1 MLVEGLNSAYATGEN
16 GCYILHGG
24 IASRVIKGCGRKWSV
39 VRTGKAEAEADAG
52 GGVQS
57 VERAFEILEV
67 IAKHGGELSLSEI
80 AVGTQMPAASI
91 HRLIRTLVT
100 LGYVRQE
107 PSRRYGLA
115 VGLIRLGD
123 GAAKRLGTWA
133 RPVLAGLVE
142 KIGETANLAILEGS
156 HALYVAQAPGRHSM
170 RMFTEVGARVHLHST
185 AVGKALLAQ
194 LTDDEA
200 SKILEL
206 SGMPALTDHTI
217 TDSEVLQHDLAVT
230 RARGYAI
237 DEGEQETGVSCVA
250 VPVPGA
256 PVLTSISF
264 SAPTPRLTPDVIRR
278 AAPALLE
285 AAETLT
291 TRLVAERVPS

>member
-1 MLVEGLNSAYATGEN
+1 MAEEQARQLADRGMAEVEHVARN
-16 GCYILHGG
+16 G
-24 IASRVIKGCGRKWSV
+24 KG
-39 VRTGKAEAEADAG
+39 EAEDDAG

-67 IAKHGGELSLSEI
+67 IAKNGGELSLSEI
-80 AVGTQMPAASI
+80 AAGTQMPAASI
-91 HRLIRTLVT
+91 HRLIRTLVS

-142 KIGETANLAILEGS
+142 QIGETANLAILEGS
-156 HALYVAQAPGRHSM
+156 HALYVASPGHAM
-170 RMFTEVGARVHLHST
+170 RIPRSEPESSPTGVGR
-185 AVGKALLAQ
+185 ALLAQ
-194 LTDDEA
+194 LADEA
-200 SKILEL
+200 PKSW
-206 SGMPALTDHTI
+206 SWPVAGLTDHTI
-217 TDSEVLQHDLAVT
+217 TDPNVLQHELAVT

-256 PVLTSISF
+256 PVFTAISF
-264 SAPTPRLTPDVIRR
+264 SAPAPRLTPDVIRR

-285 AAETLT
+285 AAQLMTDRLT
-291 TRLVAERVPS
+291 AERVPS

>member
-1 MLVEGLNSAYATGEN
+1 
-16 GCYILHGG
+16 
-24 IASRVIKGCGRKWSV
+24 
-39 VRTGKAEAEADAG
+39 
-52 GGVQS
+52 
-57 VERAFEILEV
+57 
-67 IAKHGGELSLSEI
+67 
-80 AVGTQMPAASI
+80 MPAASI

-142 KIGETANLAILEGS
+142 RIGETANLAILEGS

-217 TDSEVLQHDLAVT
+217 TDPEVLRHESSGDSGTGL
-230 RARGYAI
+230 RHRRG
-237 DEGEQETGVSCVA
+237 
-250 VPVPGA
+250 GA
-256 PVLTSISF
+256 GDRRVMC
-264 SAPTPRLTPDVIRR
+264 RR
-278 AAPALLE
+278 ASSGS
-285 AAETLT
+285 
-291 TRLVAERVPS
+291 TRPDRNLVLGSRSPLDA

>member
-1 MLVEGLNSAYATGEN
+1 MAEN
-16 GCYILHGG
+16 YLSPK
-24 IASRVIKGCGRKWSV
+24 SR
-39 VRTGKAEAEADAG
+39 
-52 GGVQS
+52 
-57 VERAFEILEV
+57 RALTCLRHRFIGSF
-67 IAKHGGELSLSEI
+67 ARLSLS
-80 AVGTQMPAASI
+80 ATFVK
-91 HRLIRTLVT
+91 
-100 LGYVRQE
+100 
-107 PSRRYGLA
+107 SRHA
-115 VGLIRLGD
+115 DTVWLIRLGD
-123 GAAKRLGTWA
+123 GTAKRLGTWA

-206 SGMPALTDHTI
+206 AGMPALTDHTI
-217 TDSEVLQHDLAVT
+217 TDPNVLRHDLAVT

>member
-1 MLVEGLNSAYATGEN
+1 M
-16 GCYILHGG
+16 
-24 IASRVIKGCGRKWSV
+24 V
-39 VRTGKAEAEADAG
+39 VRTGKGEPEEDGG

-80 AVGTQMPAASI
+80 AEGTQMPAASI
-91 HRLIRTLVT
+91 HRLIRTLVS

-185 AVGKALLAQ
+185 GVGKALLAQ
-194 LTDDEA
+194 LSDDEV

-206 SGMPALTDHTI
+206 AGMPALTDHTI
-217 TDSEVLQHDLAVT
+217 TDPDMLRHDLAVT
-230 RARGYAI
+230 RARGYAL

-250 VPVPGA
+250 VPVPAA
-256 PVLTSISF
+256 PVPTAISF
-264 SAPTPRLTPDVIRR
+264 SAPTPRLTPDVVRR
-278 AAPALLE
+278 GAPALLE
-285 AAETLT
+285 AARSLSDRLT
-291 TRLVAERVPS
+291 AERAHQLTGA

>member
-1 MLVEGLNSAYATGEN
+1 
-16 GCYILHGG
+16 
-24 IASRVIKGCGRKWSV
+24 
-39 VRTGKAEAEADAG
+39 
-52 GGVQS
+52 
-57 VERAFEILEV
+57 
-67 IAKHGGELSLSEI
+67 
-80 AVGTQMPAASI
+80 
-91 HRLIRTLVT
+91 
-100 LGYVRQE
+100 
-107 PSRRYGLA
+107 
-115 VGLIRLGD
+115 
-123 GAAKRLGTWA
+123 
-133 RPVLAGLVE
+133 
-142 KIGETANLAILEGS
+142 
-156 HALYVAQAPGRHSM
+156 M

-217 TDSEVLQHDLAVT
+217 TDPKVLRHDLAVT

-256 PVLTSISF
+256 PVLTAISF
-264 SAPTPRLTPDVIRR
+264 SAPAPRLTPDVIRR
-278 AAPALLE
+278 AAPALLK

-291 TRLVAERVPS
+291 DRLNAERVITN

>member
-1 MLVEGLNSAYATGEN
+1 MAESEVCVA
-16 GCYILHGG
+16 
-24 IASRVIKGCGRKWSV
+24 
-39 VRTGKAEAEADAG
+39 RTGKGEAANDAG

-67 IAKHGGELSLSEI
+67 IAKHDGELSLSEI
-80 AVGTQMPAASI
+80 AEGTQMPAASI

-185 AVGKALLAQ
+185 GVGKALLAQ

-200 SKILEL
+200 SKILDL
-206 SGMPALTDHTI
+206 AGMPALTDHTI
-217 TDSEVLQHDLAVT
+217 TDPILLRHDLAVT

-256 PVLTSISF
+256 PVLTAISF
-264 SAPTPRLTPDVIRR
+264 SAPTPRLTPDIIRR

-291 TRLVAERVPS
+291 ARLTAERAVTG

>member
-1 MLVEGLNSAYATGEN
+1 MP
-16 GCYILHGG
+16 
-24 IASRVIKGCGRKWSV
+24 
-39 VRTGKAEAEADAG
+39 RTGKREAEDDGG

-67 IAKHGGELSLSEI
+67 IAKSGGELSLSEI
-80 AVGTQMPAASI
+80 AEGTHMPAASI

-123 GAAKRLGTWA
+123 GAAKRLGIWA

-185 AVGKALLAQ
+185 GVGKALLAQ
-194 LTDDEA
+194 LSDDEA
-200 SKILEL
+200 TKILEL

-217 TDSEVLQHDLAVT
+217 TDPKLLRHELAVT

-250 VPVPGA
+250 VPVLGA
-256 PVLTSISF
+256 PVFSAISF
-264 SAPTPRLTPDVIRR
+264 SAPAPRLTPDVIRR
-278 AAPALLE
+278 AAPALQE
-285 AAETLT
+285 AAQLMTD
-291 TRLVAERVPS
+291 RLIAERVPS